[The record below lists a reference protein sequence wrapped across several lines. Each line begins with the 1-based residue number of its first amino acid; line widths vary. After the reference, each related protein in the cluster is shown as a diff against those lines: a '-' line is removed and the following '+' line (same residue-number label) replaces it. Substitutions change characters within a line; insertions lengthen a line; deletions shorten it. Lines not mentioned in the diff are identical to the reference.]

1 MSDRNGRYFVKFG
14 RQLAVFCM
22 SLSVSSGV
30 VAAGSLCVF
39 TRGQPQNPLANLE
52 APTEAAIKDVADV
65 MTYLGYD
72 ARIPIFAGPVAN
84 AAAYPPQAGRD
95 GFIVYNPDFLTRL
108 FEINDWAATSVIAH
122 EIGHH
127 LAIDASHPNSHRRE
141 LAADEIS
148 GCAMARMGA
157 TLEDATAAM
166 LKGLP
171 TNSGSPTHPGTRQ
184 RINAIETAY
193 RRCQSE

>member
-1 MSDRNGRYFVKFG
+1 MSDKQRKCLTKIGWQVS
-14 RQLAVFCM
+14 VFCA
-22 SLSVSSGV
+22 SLLLSGSVL
-30 VAAGSLCVF
+30 ADGSLCVF

-52 APTEAAIKDVADV
+52 APTAAAIKDVADV

-72 ARIPIFAGPVAN
+72 TRIQIFAGPVAN
-84 AAAYPPQAGRD
+84 AAAYPPQGGRD

-108 FEINDWAATSVIAH
+108 FDINDWAATSVIAH

-127 LAIDASHPNSHRRE
+127 LAIDANHPNSHRRE

-166 LKGLP
+166 LRGLP
-171 TNSGSPTHPGTRQ
+171 TNSGSPTHPGTSE

-193 RRCQSE
+193 NRCQSE